1 MPTKTVDVVK
11 STTNSTILKPCSHDQ
26 APANGHM
33 PLRWCRHLLYPG
45 VDTVEEAYPMTVES
59 RMQVIEE
66 QIRIIEDFP
75 KPGILF
81 RDITTLLKHP
91 LAMGAT
97 ILEMKNFCEKQG
109 ATVIAGVEAR
119 GFIFGTPVA
128 QALEL
133 PFIPIRKAGKLPRE
147 TVCCSYQLEYGEAT
161 IELHK
166 EDVTPDDKV
175 VIIDDLLATG
185 GTLLASASLFRDV
198 GASVIGCSV
207 VINLDDLGG
216 RSAIENAGLELHSIL
231 TY

>member
-1 MPTKTVDVVK
+1 
-11 STTNSTILKPCSHDQ
+11 
-26 APANGHM
+26 
-33 PLRWCRHLLYPG
+33 
-45 VDTVEEAYPMTVES
+45 MTVEN

-81 RDITTLLKHP
+81 RDVTTLLKHP
-91 LAMGAT
+91 IAMSAA
-97 ILEMKNFCEKQG
+97 IVEMKNFCEKQG
-109 ATVIAGVEAR
+109 ATAVAGVEAR

-133 PFIPIRKAGKLPRE
+133 PFIPVRKAGKLPRE
-147 TVCCSYQLEYGEAT
+147 TVSCSYQLEYGEAT

-166 EDVTPDDKV
+166 EDVTPADRV

-185 GTLLASASLFRDV
+185 GTLLASASLFREV
-198 GASVIGCSV
+198 GATVLGCSV
-207 VINLDDLGG
+207 LINLDDLGG
-216 RSAIENAGLELHSIL
+216 RSAIENSGLELHSIL

>member
-1 MPTKTVDVVK
+1 M
-11 STTNSTILKPCSHDQ
+11 
-26 APANGHM
+26 
-33 PLRWCRHLLYPG
+33 YPSF
-45 VDTVEEAYPMTVES
+45 DTVKEACPMTVKS
-59 RMQVIEE
+59 RIQVIEE
-66 QIRIIEDFP
+66 QIRIIKDFP

-91 LAMGAT
+91 TAMCAA
-97 ILEMKNFCEKQG
+97 IHEMKNFCEEKG
-109 ATVIAGVEAR
+109 ATAVAGVEAR

-128 QALEL
+128 QALKV
-133 PFIPIRKAGKLPRE
+133 PFIPVRKAGKLPRE
-147 TVCCSYQLEYGEAT
+147 TVSCSYQLEYGEAT

-166 EDVTPDDKV
+166 DDVTPADRV

-185 GTLLASASLFRDV
+185 GTLLASASLFREV

-207 VINLDDLGG
+207 VINLNDLGG

>member
-1 MPTKTVDVVK
+1 
-11 STTNSTILKPCSHDQ
+11 
-26 APANGHM
+26 
-33 PLRWCRHLLYPG
+33 
-45 VDTVEEAYPMTVES
+45 MTVEN

-81 RDITTLLKHP
+81 RDVTTLLKHP
-91 LAMGAT
+91 KALGAA
-97 ILEMKNFCEKQG
+97 IGEMKTFCERQG
-109 ATVIAGVEAR
+109 ATAVAGVEAR

-133 PFIPIRKAGKLPRE
+133 PFIPVRKAGKLPRE
-147 TVCCSYQLEYGEAT
+147 TVSCSYQLEYGEAS
-161 IELHK
+161 IELHR
-166 EDVTPDDKV
+166 EDVSSADKV

-185 GTLLASASLFRDV
+185 GTLLAAASLFRSV
-198 GASVIGCSV
+198 GATVLGCSV

-216 RSAIENAGLELHSIL
+216 RSAIENSGFELHSIL